1 MTLDD
6 FGKEGLFLS
15 KRPNLK
21 DEKKLLKLD
30 YSYTYWVYNLLEKVA
45 RIFQWEGLPC
55 EQIQLEL
62 RVLADG
68 YVGFV
73 NDEYTGLSVVRGTFN
88 GITEYS
94 DLPLISRYTNFMYA
108 NAIMKGGNPVINKE
122 ATICYNTALRTS
134 ILPMVKRYASLLAHS
149 ELSVKCAIVSLREN
163 EVFAVEDDK
172 TANEVRR
179 YHQKIYEGEPD
190 VIIDKSLIGSIQ
202 DLSKSQGTQATS
214 SVLQAWDIRLEILR
228 SFFNEIGVRFARDKR
243 ERMVTDEVDS
253 DAQMLLLNV
262 NDMLKCREQF
272 VKETNN
278 LFGTNISVKLSP
290 EFELINNA
298 PQREDGEQND
308 N

>member
-73 NDEYTGLSVVRGTFN
+73 NDELTGLSVVRGTFN

-108 NAIMKGGNPVINKE
+108 NPIMKGGNPVINKE

-134 ILPMVKRYASLLAHS
+134 ILPMVKRYASLLAHA

-202 DLSKSQGTQATS
+202 DLSKSQGTQSTS
-214 SVLQAWDIRLEILR
+214 SVFQAWDIRLEILR

-272 VKETNN
+272 AKETNN

-290 EFELINNA
+290 EFELINNT
-298 PQREDGEQND
+298 PQEEDGEQND